1 MDRRL
6 HAIRLTGLIV
16 WLGLGLIL
24 GHGAGDPE
32 WRRQVPVIG
41 VWAAAAVGLMAAA
54 RRIPAAARWSWLAH
68 PLLDAPM
75 IFLAMDLA
83 REHTLASP
91 TALAAFTTSIYCVA
105 VCVAALTL
113 RQVAILCVALVSIPF
128 QVALLLRA
136 GVATPGW
143 YVSSPICIA
152 LVAAACIALLHRV
165 TSLARSVAREQQ
177 VRLRLRRYLPATA
190 VERVAE
196 AHAER
201 SSGEERELTLLMSDI
216 RDFTALT
223 ESLPGPRVV
232 DLLNEY
238 FAAMTDVLFR
248 HGGTLDKFIGDG
260 MLAYFGAPLP
270 RADHAAAAVACGVEM
285 LEALA
290 VLNRTRESRG
300 EPPLRIGIGVHT
312 GKVIFG
318 DIGAEQRRE
327 YAVIGDPVNTV
338 SRIEALT
345 KEHGVPLLV
354 SGAARE
360 QAGGAWT
367 WSACAP
373 LPVKGKAE
381 PVATWVPSRPA

>member
-1 MDRRL
+1 VPVDTTTEFSTQSLAKSLLVERLWMDRRL

-113 RQVAILCVALVSIPF
+113 RQVAILCVALVSIPL

-190 VERVAE
+190 VDRVAE

-232 DLLNEY
+232 DLLNE
-238 FAAMTDVLFR
+238 
-248 HGGTLDKFIGDG
+248 
-260 MLAYFGAPLP
+260 YFGAPLP